1 MKNNRINSIFNS
13 STTAG
18 YRAIITS
25 IKLGSFPSFL
35 FPLLL
40 KGQGDLLGL
49 ILRNSIEMHP
59 KKLVNLREKRKIHKN
74 TDFCTLPIVLA
85 AFDSRAKRIGLGEFI
100 GPPLYVESSSM
111 YILSEVIRRA

>member
-1 MKNNRINSIFNS
+1 MLRTFSIPVDKRNLFYDDNFPGPVEKSTVKNNRINSIFNS

-59 KKLVNLREKRKIHKN
+59 KKLVNLREKRKIHKIQI
-74 TDFCTLPIVLA
+74 FAPYL
-85 AFDSRAKRIGLGEFI
+85 
-100 GPPLYVESSSM
+100 
-111 YILSEVIRRA
+111 